1 MIEIEDMK
9 DADARE
15 VFTRIGYGHLG
26 CCDDNKPYVVPIH
39 YSYNGEFVY
48 IYTTEGRKAD
58 ILEHNP
64 EVCLQAEEVESNEA
78 WKSVMA
84 FGSVERLFDEDERQ
98 IALDLILEHNPK
110 LTPAVSIRWMDSW
123 VRENIEA
130 IYRFRPRQIS
140 GRQTVHRERPLP
152 SLGKPRTA

>member
-1 MIEIEDMK
+1 MIEIQDMR

-15 VFTRIGYGHLG
+15 IFTRIGYGHLA
-26 CCDDNKPYVVPIH
+26 CCADNKPYVVPIH
-39 YSYNGEFVY
+39 YSYDGEFVY

-58 ILEHNP
+58 ILEQNP
-64 EVCLQAEEVESNEA
+64 EVCLQAEEVESNET

-84 FGSVERLFDEDERQ
+84 FGSVERLNDESQRQ
-98 IALDLILEHNPK
+98 TALDLILEHNPK

-130 IYRFRPRQIS
+130 IYRFRPTKIS
-140 GRQTVHRERPLP
+140 GRQTIARKRPSP
-152 SLGKPRTA
+152 PLGKPRVA

>member
-58 ILEHNP
+58 ILEQNP
-64 EVCLQAEEVESNEA
+64 EVCLQAEEVENNET

-84 FGSVERLFDEDERQ
+84 FGSVERLIDEDQRQ
-98 IALDLILEHNPK
+98 TALDLILEHNPK

-123 VRENIEA
+123 VRENVEA

-152 SLGKPRTA
+152 PLGKPRTA

>member
-152 SLGKPRTA
+152 SLGKPRMA